1 MFASAKSLRTLACQ
15 RSAFNTRRRQLSAYA
30 WFQIKGPIRARDAV
44 YGARLKVMGSPFSRR
59 WAHLVGELAARASID
74 QILGVDEY

>member
-1 MFASAKSLRTLACQ
+1 MIMQRTTEYRGFAIRIDLLNTSEGMFDT
-15 RSAFNTRRRQLSAYA
+15 
-30 WFQIKGPIRARDAV
+30 WFQIRGPIQARDAV
-44 YGARLKVMGSPFSRR
+44 YGVRLKVLGSPFSRR